1 MFCYELGS
9 ILSRDWVISGGMI
22 AVNGRGAKMRRR
34 VHRNVCRLGMG
45 VVSGGVLF
53 VGQAQAGNLVNESFE
68 SSPSALFGAFES
80 YAYSQG
86 YTGNTIPPAAGDR
99 YYTAGAVPSI
109 SKVAAVSLVDSSG
122 LPSSVIDAGLGRYNF
137 STWFSSYAQD
147 PRDWSQ
153 VTLQF
158 QDGANNNVGQPVVLG
173 GLAFINALST
183 DPSNGFL
190 NWAQDTRAGSI
201 PAQARNAV
209 LTLFSQRAAGN
220 SLDGYV
226 DLIQLD
232 VSQAVVPEPGGA
244 AALLTLGAL
253 GSFVIRRRRGGTA

>member
-1 MFCYELGS
+1 M
-9 ILSRDWVISGGMI
+9 
-22 AVNGRGAKMRRR
+22 KRR

-45 VVSGGVLF
+45 VVSGGLMF
-53 VGQAQAGNLVNESFE
+53 VGQQAAQAGNLINESFE

-86 YTGNTIPPAAGDR
+86 YTGNAIPPGAGDR

-109 SKVAAVSLVDSSG
+109 SKVTAVPLTGPGGVPFAA
-122 LPSSVIDAGLGRYNF
+122 IDAGLGRYNL

-158 QDGANNNVGQPVVLG
+158 QDGGNNDVGQPVVIG

-190 NWAQDTRAGSI
+190 NWAQDARAGSI

-209 LTLFSQRAAGN
+209 LTLFSQRGAGN

-226 DLIQLD
+226 DLVQLD
-232 VSQAVVPEPGGA
+232 VSQAVVPEPGT

-253 GSFVIRRRRGGTA
+253 GSFAVRRRRVGTA